1 MTDTD
6 EQDFQPLVDRDRRL
20 ADARALVA
28 AIENEDEAGEARLI
42 GELTAAYSGNI
53 FDEVGRMT
61 REVHDTLRSFAEDER
76 LGALAEDEMPD
87 ARDRLRYVI
96 TLTEQ
101 AATRTL
107 SITEDATPMVEKIVD
122 RSRRLK
128 DELAKVAASE
138 ADNSRLGSVVGSMTR
153 YLDATTGSGERLK
166 GQLTEIMMAQE
177 FQDLS
182 GQLLMR
188 VIDLL
193 EQLEE
198 KLVGLLQITAPVRGD
213 KSVETGAGK
222 PGDAEDG
229 VGPQMPDA
237 GENVVKNQDD
247 VDDLLA
253 SLGF

>member
-1 MTDTD
+1 MNHID
-6 EQDFQPLVDRDRRL
+6 EQDVQPLVDRDKRL

-28 AIENEDEAGEARLI
+28 AIENGDDANEARLV
-42 GELTAAYSGNI
+42 GDLTAGYSGTI

-76 LGALAEDEMPD
+76 LGVLAEDEMPG
-87 ARDRLRYVI
+87 ARDRLHYVI

-101 AATRTL
+101 AASRTL
-107 SITEDATPMVEKIVD
+107 SITEEATPVAEQVVE

-128 DELAKVAASE
+128 AELAKVAASE
-138 ADNSRLGSVVGSMTR
+138 ADNPRLRSVVDSITH
-153 YLDATTGSGERLK
+153 YLEATTGSGERLK
-166 GQLTEIMMAQE
+166 QQLTEVMMAQE

-198 KLVGLLQITAPVRGD
+198 KLVGLLQITAPVRGSRVD
-213 KSVETGAGK
+213 GRA
-222 PGDAEDG
+222 AERAEEG
-229 VGPQMPDA
+229 VGPQLPNA
-237 GENVVKNQDD
+237 GDNVVRNQDD

>member
-1 MTDTD
+1 MNETD
-6 EQDFQPLVDRDRRL
+6 EQDFQPLVDRDKRL

-28 AIENEDEAGEARLI
+28 AIENEDGAGEARLI
-42 GELTAAYSGNI
+42 GELTAAYSGTI

-76 LGALAEDEMPD
+76 LGALAQDEMPD

-107 SITEDATPMVEKIVD
+107 SITEEASPMAEKVVD
-122 RSRRLK
+122 RSQRLK

-138 ADNSRLGSVVGSMTR
+138 ADNSRLGSVVESMTR
-153 YLDATTGSGERLK
+153 YLDATTVSGERLK

-198 KLVGLLQITAPVRGD
+198 KLVGLLQITAPVRGNKAD
-213 KSVETGAGK
+213 GTKTGQAES
-222 PGDAEDG
+222 AEDG
-229 VGPQMPDA
+229 VGPQLPNA
-237 GENVVKNQDD
+237 GENVVQNQDD

>member
-1 MTDTD
+1 MTHSQ
-6 EQDFQPLVDRDRRL
+6 EQDFQPVVGREKRL
-20 ADARALVA
+20 ADARALVE
-28 AIENEDEAGEARLI
+28 AIENEDSAGEAQLI

-61 REVHDTLRSFAEDER
+61 REVHDTLKSFAEDER

-107 SITEDATPMVEKIVD
+107 SVTEEATPTAEQIVR
-122 RSRRLK
+122 RSQRLK
-128 DELAKVAASE
+128 GELAKVAANE
-138 ADNSRLGSVVGSMTR
+138 ADNARLNGVIDSMTR
-153 YLDATTGSGERLK
+153 YLDSTANGGERLK

-198 KLVGLLQITAPVRGD
+198 KLVGLLQITAPVRGI
-213 KSVETGAGK
+213 KREEGRPAPSAG
-222 PGDAEDG
+222 GEEG
-229 VGPQMPDA
+229 VGPQLPDA
-237 GENVVKNQDD
+237 GDNVVKNQDD

>member
-1 MTDTD
+1 MSESD
-6 EQDFQPLVDRDRRL
+6 EQDFQPLVDRDKRL

-28 AIENEDEAGEARLI
+28 AIESEDEAGEARLI
-42 GELTAAYSGNI
+42 GDLTAAYSGNI

-76 LGALAEDEMPD
+76 LGSLTQDEMPD
-87 ARDRLRYVI
+87 ARDRLHYVI

-107 SITEDATPMVEKIVD
+107 SITEEATPMAEKIVD
-122 RSRRLK
+122 RSQRLK

-138 ADNSRLGSVVGSMTR
+138 ADNSRLGSVVESMTR
-153 YLDATTGSGERLK
+153 YLEATTGSGERLK

-198 KLVGLLQITAPVRGD
+198 KLVGLLQITAPVCGSKTD
-213 KSVETGAGK
+213 GTKAGK
-222 PGDAEDG
+222 AESAEDG
-229 VGPQMPDA
+229 VGPQLPNA

>member
-1 MTDTD
+1 MTHSQ
-6 EQDFQPLVDRDRRL
+6 EQDFQPVVGREKRL
-20 ADARALVA
+20 ADARALVE
-28 AIENEDEAGEARLI
+28 AIENEDSAGEAQLI

-61 REVHDTLRSFAEDER
+61 REVHDTLKSFAEDER

-96 TLTEQ
+96 ALTEQ

-107 SITEDATPMVEKIVD
+107 SITEAATPTAEQIVR
-122 RSRRLK
+122 RSQRLK
-128 DELAKVAASE
+128 DELAKVAANE
-138 ADNSRLGSVVGSMTR
+138 ADNPRLNGVIDSVVR
-153 YLDATTGSGERLK
+153 YLDSIAKGGERLK

-198 KLVGLLQITAPVRGD
+198 KLVGLLQITAPVRGSQAEEG
-213 KSVETGAGK
+213 KS
-222 PGDAEDG
+222 PRAEDG
-229 VGPQMPDA
+229 VGPALPDA
-237 GENVVKNQDD
+237 GDNVVKNQDD

>member
-1 MTDTD
+1 MTQAD
-6 EQDFQPLVDRDRRL
+6 EQDFQPVVGREKRL
-20 ADARALVA
+20 ADARALVE
-28 AIENEDEAGEARLI
+28 AIENEDSPSEAQLI

-61 REVHDTLRSFAEDER
+61 REVHDTLKSFAEDER

-107 SITEDATPMVEKIVD
+107 SITEEATPTAEQIVD
-122 RSRRLK
+122 RSQRLK

-138 ADNSRLGSVVGSMTR
+138 ADNARLGGVVESMTR
-153 YLDATTGSGERLK
+153 YLDSATNCGERLK

-198 KLVGLLQITAPVRGD
+198 KLVGLLQITAPVRGAKGED
-213 KSVETGAGK
+213 GKSVSTER
-222 PGDAEDG
+222 AEDG
-229 VGPQMPDA
+229 VGPQLPDA
-237 GENVVKNQDD
+237 GDNVVKNQVD

>member
-1 MTDTD
+1 MTQAD
-6 EQDFQPLVDRDRRL
+6 EQDFRPVVGREKRL
-20 ADARALVA
+20 ADARALVE
-28 AIENEDEAGEARLI
+28 AIENEDSASESQLV

-61 REVHDTLRSFAEDER
+61 REVHDTLKSFAEDER
-76 LGALAEDEMPD
+76 LGVLAEDEMPD

-107 SITEDATPMVEKIVD
+107 SLTEDATPAAEQIVD
-122 RSRRLK
+122 RSQRLK
-128 DELAKVAASE
+128 GELAKVAASE
-138 ADNSRLGSVVGSMTR
+138 ADNVRLGGVVESMTR
-153 YLDATTGSGERLK
+153 YLDSTSHSGERLK

-198 KLVGLLQITAPVRGD
+198 KLVGLLQITAPVRSA
-213 KSVETGAGK
+213 KERAGK
-222 PGDAEDG
+222 SQPAECADEG
-229 VGPQMPDA
+229 QGPQLPSASD
-237 GENVVKNQDD
+237 NVVKNQDD

>member
-1 MTDTD
+1 MNDTD
-6 EQDFQPLVDRDRRL
+6 EQDFQPLVDRDKRL
-20 ADARALVA
+20 ADARALVE
-28 AIENEDEAGEARLI
+28 AIENEDDAGEARLI
-42 GELTAAYSGNI
+42 GELTAAYSGTI

-107 SITEDATPMVEKIVD
+107 SITEEASPTVEQIVD
-122 RSRRLK
+122 RSKRLK

-138 ADNSRLGSVVGSMTR
+138 ADNSRLGSVVKSMTR
-153 YLDATTGSGERLK
+153 YLDATTVSGERLK

-198 KLVGLLQITAPVRGD
+198 KLVGLLQITAPVRGSKPD
-213 KSVETGAGK
+213 GARAGQAES
-222 PGDAEDG
+222 AEDG
-229 VGPQMPDA
+229 VGPQLPNA
-237 GENVVKNQDD
+237 GENVVQSQDD

>member
-1 MTDTD
+1 MNDTD
-6 EQDFQPLVDRDRRL
+6 EQDFQPLVDRDKRL

-28 AIENEDEAGEARLI
+28 AIENQDEAGEARLI
-42 GELTAAYSGNI
+42 GELTAAYSGTI

-76 LGALAEDEMPD
+76 LGALAQDEMPD

-107 SITEDATPMVEKIVD
+107 SITEEATPMAEKIVD
-122 RSRRLK
+122 RSQRLK

-166 GQLTEIMMAQE
+166 EQLTEIMMAQE

-198 KLVGLLQITAPVRGD
+198 KLVGLLQITAPVRGN
-213 KSVETGAGK
+213 KSAVAGAGK

-229 VGPQMPDA
+229 VGPQLPDA
-237 GENVVKNQDD
+237 GENVVKDQDD

>member
-1 MTDTD
+1 MS
-6 EQDFQPLVDRDRRL
+6 EESQEFQPLVDREKRL
-20 ADARALVA
+20 ADARALVD
-28 AIENEDEAGEARLI
+28 AIENEDVGREAALI

-76 LGALAEDEMPD
+76 LGAFTQEEMPD

-107 SITEDATPMVEKIVD
+107 SITEEATPIAEQIVD
-122 RSRRLK
+122 RSQRLK
-128 DELAKVAASE
+128 GELAKVAASE
-138 ADNSRLGSVVGSMTR
+138 ADNPRLGSVVDSMAR
-153 YLDATTGSGERLK
+153 YLDSTTRRGEQLK
-166 GQLTEIMMAQE
+166 AQLTEVMMAQE

-198 KLVGLLQITAPVRGD
+198 KLVGLLQITAPVRGA
-213 KSVETGAGK
+213 STPERQAER
-222 PGDAEDG
+222 AEDG
-229 VGPQMPDA
+229 VGPQLPNATD
-237 GENVVKNQDD
+237 NVVKNQDD
-247 VDDLLA
+247 VDDLLE

>member
-1 MTDTD
+1 MS
-6 EQDFQPLVDRDRRL
+6 EKPQEFEPLVNREKRL
-20 ADARALVA
+20 ADARALVD
-28 AIENEDEAGEARLI
+28 AIENEDNGREAALI

-61 REVHDTLRSFAEDER
+61 REVHDTLRSFAEDQR
-76 LGALAEDEMPD
+76 LGALTEEEMPD

-107 SITEDATPMVEKIVD
+107 SITEEATPIAEQIVD
-122 RSRRLK
+122 RSQRLK

-138 ADNSRLGSVVGSMTR
+138 ADNPRLAGVVDSMSR
-153 YLDATTGSGERLK
+153 YLDSTSRRSEQLK
-166 GQLTEIMMAQE
+166 AQLTEVMMAQE

-193 EQLEE
+193 EQLEN
-198 KLVGLLQITAPVRGD
+198 KLVSLLQITAPVGGGNTASKQSER
-213 KSVETGAGK
+213 V
-222 PGDAEDG
+222 EDG
-229 VGPQMPDA
+229 VGPQLPTA
-237 GENVVKNQDD
+237 GDSVVKNQDD
-247 VDDLLA
+247 VDDLLE

>member
-1 MTDTD
+1 MSEAD
-6 EQDFQPLVDRDRRL
+6 EQNFEPLVDRDKRL
-20 ADARALVA
+20 ADARALVE
-28 AIENEDEAGEARLI
+28 AIENDDVAGEARLI

-76 LGALAEDEMPD
+76 LSALAEDEMPD

-107 SITEDATPMVEKIVD
+107 TITEEATPMAEKVVD

-128 DELAKVAASE
+128 DELAKVAANE
-138 ADNSRLGSVVGSMTR
+138 ADNSRLGSVVESMTR
-153 YLDATTGSGERLK
+153 YLDATTVSGERLK

-198 KLVGLLQITAPVRGD
+198 KLVGLLQITAPVRDEKAG
-213 KSVETGAGK
+213 GAK
-222 PGDAEDG
+222 TAPAESAEDG
-229 VGPQMPDA
+229 VGPQLPNAAD
-237 GENVVKNQDD
+237 NVVKNQDD